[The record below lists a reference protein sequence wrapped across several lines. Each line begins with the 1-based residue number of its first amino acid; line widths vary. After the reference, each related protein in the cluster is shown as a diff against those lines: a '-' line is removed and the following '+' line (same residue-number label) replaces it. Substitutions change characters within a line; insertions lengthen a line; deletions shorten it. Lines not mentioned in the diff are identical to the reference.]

1 MPRSQQD
8 KPFRIP
14 KQAVW
19 QAYEKVKRNQGASG
33 VDGQSLAEFETGLQG
48 NLYKIWNRMS
58 SGTYFPPAVRAVEI
72 PKAHGA
78 GTRVLGVPTV
88 ADRVAMTVAATYL
101 ETRAEPRFHPDS
113 YGYRPGRS
121 PLDAVAVCRERCRKY
136 DWAID
141 CDVQKFF
148 DSVPWEL
155 IVKAVEAV
163 TTESWLLLY
172 VRRWLAVPLQQADGT
187 LAERHAGTPQGSP
200 LSPVLANLFMHYAFD
215 TWIAREHPG
224 VVFERFADDIV
235 VHCKTRRQAE
245 QVAAAISGRLGELG
259 LRLHPDKT
267 KIVYCKDG
275 RRRGSH
281 EHTSFDFLGFTF
293 RAREAR
299 AKDGCKFLSF
309 LPAMSQ
315 TAMKAKSAGLRAMR
329 IHRRT
334 TWTLNEL
341 ARWLNPV
348 VGGWMNY
355 YGRFYRSAMAPL
367 LRRVN
372 TYMKRWAWLKYKR
385 LRSHKM
391 FQRWWAGLRKR
402 APMMLAQWKW
412 VTAY

>member
-1 MPRSQQD
+1 M
-8 KPFRIP
+8 
-14 KQAVW
+14 
-19 QAYEKVKRNQGASG
+19 
-33 VDGQSLAEFETGLQG
+33 
-48 NLYKIWNRMS
+48 
-58 SGTYFPPAVRAVEI
+58 
-72 PKAHGA
+72 
-78 GTRVLGVPTV
+78 
-88 ADRVAMTVAATYL
+88 
-101 ETRAEPRFHPDS
+101 
-113 YGYRPGRS
+113 
-121 PLDAVAVCRERCRKY
+121 
-136 DWAID
+136 
-141 CDVQKFF
+141 
-148 DSVPWEL
+148 
-155 IVKAVEAV
+155 
-163 TTESWLLLY
+163 
-172 VRRWLAVPLQQADGT
+172 
-187 LAERHAGTPQGSP
+187 
-200 LSPVLANLFMHYAFD
+200 SPVLANLFMHYAFD

-245 QVAAAISGRLGELG
+245 QVGAAIAGRLGELG

-293 RAREAR
+293 RARQAR

-341 ARWLNPV
+341 AQWLNPI

-402 APMMLAQWKW
+402 APMMLAQCKW